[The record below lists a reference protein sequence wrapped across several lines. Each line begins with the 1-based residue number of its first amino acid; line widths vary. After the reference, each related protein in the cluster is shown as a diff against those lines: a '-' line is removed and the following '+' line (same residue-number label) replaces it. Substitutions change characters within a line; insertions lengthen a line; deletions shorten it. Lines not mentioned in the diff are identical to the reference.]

1 MIQRLNFLLGKKL
14 TGEDFHL
21 FMDALV
27 LELPD
32 YILRDTIQNSVKSLV
47 NNVLTEELLKETCW
61 RLAGNVEQ
69 LLEQKPVASWVSQTA
84 YEWVPV
90 QICEVQV
97 RRHGRKLGVQLVFQS
112 LAGSIVPRKL
122 VQVWSFKKLRYL
134 ASFRNLKGYGFGFR
148 RSSIDSR
155 GQQRNKRLFEHASQF
170 YGLRCFILLDPK
182 RSDVEPRG
190 FELGHNSATTK
201 HNTMILDARDR
212 AQTPCIKK
220 LEGQPSCYVCPFG
233 TDRCVLAVR
242 RLTLKRGTCSK
253 CKKLGLFDP
262 EEAEFLSMCVSCVE
276 EARKL

>member
-1 MIQRLNFLLGKKL
+1 MKRLGFLLGKKL

-27 LELPD
+27 AELPD

-47 NNVLTEELLKETCW
+47 NQVLTDELLKETCW
-61 RLAGNVEQ
+61 RLSGNVEQ
-69 LLEQKPVASWVSQTA
+69 LLEQKPVASWVSQIA

-90 QICEVQV
+90 QICEIQV

-134 ASFRNLKGYGFGFR
+134 ASFRNAKGYGFGFR

-155 GQQRNKRLFEHASQF
+155 GQQRNKRLFEHANQF

-182 RSDVEPRG
+182 RSNDEPQG

-201 HNTMILDARDR
+201 HNTLILDARDR
-212 AQTPCIKK
+212 AQTPCLKK
-220 LEGQPSCYVCPFG
+220 LEGEPACYHCPFG
-233 TDRCVLAVR
+233 TDRCLLATR
-242 RLTLKRGTCSK
+242 RLTYKRGTCLK
-253 CKKLGLFDP
+253 CGKPGLFDP
-262 EEAEFLSMCVSCVE
+262 EEIEFLSMCVSCVE